1 MTETN
6 RAAVGVA
13 LYCALAAAWIY
24 GIANTS
30 LGESDFGTV
39 WLVGLGAVHVAAG
52 FAIRRW
58 WAVVLPGFAIA
69 LAVPAGLPPTDV
81 GEPFP
86 IWFGLVLLAIP
97 EALLVALGVF
107 AARRRAA

>member
-1 MTETN
+1 MN

-30 LGESDFGTV
+30 LGESDAGTLL
-39 WLVGLGAVHVAAG
+39 LVALAAVHVGAG
-52 FAIRRW
+52 YVIGQW
-58 WAVVLPGFAIA
+58 WALVLPLLPIA

-81 GEPFP
+81 GEPLP
-86 IWFGLVLLAIP
+86 IWFAFVLFALP
-97 EALLVALGVF
+97 EATLVALGV
-107 AARRRAA
+107 AVAKRRRAS